1 MPSITSRAASRKNSQ
16 SQSKRSHSHESLS
29 DQPQNLLRP
38 VSPEELES
46 WSDGGDS
53 ESTLSEP
60 LPEDL
65 DEPWPF
71 TFHTGQAVWIR
82 TSGGNWHSGRVSSET
97 TRKGNTREKE
107 GLFYPVKF
115 DGKLRKYFAPLNG
128 EIKPDTPHTRRL
140 LKAAGWL

>member
-1 MPSITSRAASRKNSQ
+1 MPSVTSKAALRKI
-16 SQSKRSHSHESLS
+16 SQSKKPEN
-29 DQPQNLLRP
+29 PLRP

-46 WSDGGDS
+46 WSDRDGDS

-65 DEPWPF
+65 DEPWPY

-140 LKAAGWL
+140 LKGAGWL